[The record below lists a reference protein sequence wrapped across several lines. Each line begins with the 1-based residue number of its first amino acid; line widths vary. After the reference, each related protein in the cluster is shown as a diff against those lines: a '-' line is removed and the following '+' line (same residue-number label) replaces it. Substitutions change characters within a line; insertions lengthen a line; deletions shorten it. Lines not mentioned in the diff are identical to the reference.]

1 MEKQLVFQNEVIVL
15 SNRVT
20 KGKFTEYTTH

>member
-1 MEKQLVFQNEVIVL
+1 MEKQLAFQNEVIVL

-20 KGKFTEYTTH
+20 KDKFTEYTTH

>member
-1 MEKQLVFQNEVIVL
+1 MEKQLISQNEVIVL

-20 KGKFTEYTTH
+20 KDKFTEYTTH